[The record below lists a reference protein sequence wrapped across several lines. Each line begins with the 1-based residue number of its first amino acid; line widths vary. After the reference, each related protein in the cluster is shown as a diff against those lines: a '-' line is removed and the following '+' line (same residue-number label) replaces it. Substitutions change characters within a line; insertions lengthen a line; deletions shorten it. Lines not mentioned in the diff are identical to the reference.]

1 MKKTFPTGR
10 LHQEKSLNKVR
21 SLGFT
26 IVELLIVLCIIGVIS
41 GIIFS
46 TANYV
51 FDLQD
56 RKKAESELAYL
67 KAAAENYKA
76 KYGNYPHCPMKVCDP
91 GECFLLAL
99 MGYHNGKGKLQF
111 PPFPNLVN
119 PTLFDYGPNNRD
131 PAILNALA
139 NGGSQASKNLI
150 AIVFNRDINF
160 CDPWGNSYFYEY
172 PRKDGIGGFR
182 LLSLGPDGKTGKDYS
197 KDDIQ

>member
-1 MKKTFPTGR
+1 MKEVFPAEQFR
-10 LHQEKSLNKVR
+10 QEKSLSKVR

-46 TANYV
+46 TTNYV

-56 RKKAESELAYL
+56 RKKAASELAYL

-150 AIVFNRDINF
+150 AIVFNQDINF
-160 CDPWGNSYFYEY
+160 CDPWGTPYAYEF
-172 PRKDGIGGFR
+172 PRQDGIGGFR
-182 LLSLGPDGKTGKDYS
+182 LYSSGPDGKTGKDHS
-197 KDDIQ
+197 GDDIQ